1 MKCERAPY
9 EAVKVSFWP
18 IHNYKYIVY
27 FPFSTVNNLI
37 AAYRPVD
44 GALLVSLYQTELK
57 FTFASFFRL
66 YRIARTADNFLS
78 E

>member
-1 MKCERAPY
+1 M
-9 EAVKVSFWP
+9 
-18 IHNYKYIVY
+18 Y

-57 FTFASFFRL
+57 FTFASFFRP
-66 YRIARTADNFLS
+66 YRTARTADNFLS